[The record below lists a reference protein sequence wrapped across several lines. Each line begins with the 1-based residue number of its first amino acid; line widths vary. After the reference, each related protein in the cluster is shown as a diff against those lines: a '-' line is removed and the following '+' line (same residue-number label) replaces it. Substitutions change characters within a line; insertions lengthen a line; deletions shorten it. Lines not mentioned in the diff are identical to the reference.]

1 MYIYASGMPAALAAA
16 FSWSV
21 VASVQADAA
30 VGTGVTAGTVGVGA
44 GDRPG
49 MGTGAA
55 VGQVLQVTGQ
65 AAEIS
70 AFVQPYPYAFS
81 LGIVSPQVVMK
92 LAYKSGTPAA
102 LAAAFS

>member
-1 MYIYASGMPAALAAA
+1 
-16 FSWSV
+16 
-21 VASVQADAA
+21 
-30 VGTGVTAGTVGVGA
+30 
-44 GDRPG
+44 

-70 AFVQPYPYAFS
+70 AFVQPYPYVFT

-92 LAYKSGTPAA
+92 LANESGRPAA